1 MRRILISKE
10 FSMESSTIV
19 SKQNVYRIL
28 EQLNSILYVC
38 EDNEILE
45 TKLKKFSLL
54 AAAQLG
60 DMSASDKPGGLK
72 KGERQFTVAGFFMH
86 LKDDQKSVLLAET
99 GFPPEQ
105 HRLIIPDNLGHPGW
119 VVKNEKPLLLAN
131 TDEHSNFEQILKT
144 ARMGSAMYSPL
155 TLDGKFVGQ
164 FITASQA
171 RNTYDGE
178 DFIVHQTMAK
188 CASLIINEFGW
199 QAVIYTVDN
208 N

>member
-1 MRRILISKE
+1 MKSSK
-10 FSMESSTIV
+10 TV
-19 SKQNVYRIL
+19 TKQNVYRIL
-28 EQLNSILYVC
+28 EQLNNILYVC

-45 TKLKKFSLL
+45 TKLTKFSVL
-54 AAAQLG
+54 AASQLG
-60 DMSASDKPGGLK
+60 DMRASENPGSLK
-72 KGERQFTVAGFFMH
+72 NDEQQFTVAGFFMH

-99 GFPPEQ
+99 GFPAEQ
-105 HRLIIPDNLGHPGW
+105 HRLSIPDNLGHPGW

-171 RNTYDGE
+171 RNTYDFE
-178 DFIVHQTMAK
+178 DFIIHQTIAK
-188 CASLIINEFGW
+188 CASLVINEFGW
-199 QAVIYTVDN
+199 EAVITTIN

>member
-1 MRRILISKE
+1 MK
-10 FSMESSTIV
+10 SSTTV
-19 SKQNVYRIL
+19 TKQNVYRIL
-28 EQLNSILYVC
+28 EQLNSIVYVC
-38 EDNEILE
+38 EDNETLE
-45 TKLKKFSLL
+45 TKLTKFSVL
-54 AAAQLG
+54 AASQLG
-60 DMSASDKPGGLK
+60 DMKASEKPGSLK
-72 KGERQFTVAGFFMH
+72 NGEQQFTVAGFFMH

-171 RNTYDGE
+171 RNTYDCE
-178 DFIVHQTMAK
+178 DFIIHQTIAK
-188 CASLIINEFGW
+188 YASLVINELGRQAIIYIIN
-199 QAVIYTVDN
+199 N
-208 N
+208 

>member
-1 MRRILISKE
+1 MK
-10 FSMESSTIV
+10 SSTIV
-19 SKQNVYRIL
+19 TKQNVYRIL
-28 EQLNSILYVC
+28 EQLNNILYVC

-45 TKLKKFSLL
+45 TKLTKFSML
-54 AAAQLG
+54 AASQLG
-60 DMSASDKPGGLK
+60 DMRAAEKPGSLK
-72 KGERQFTVAGFFMH
+72 NGEQQFTVAGCFMH

-99 GFPPEQ
+99 GFPAEQ
-105 HRLIIPDNLGHPGW
+105 HRLSIPDNLGHPGW

-155 TLDGKFVGQ
+155 TLGGKFIGQ

-171 RNTYDGE
+171 RNTYDFE
-178 DFIVHQTMAK
+178 DFIIHKTIAK
-188 CASLIINEFGW
+188 CASLVINEFGW
-199 QAVIYTVDN
+199 EAVITTIN

>member
-1 MRRILISKE
+1 MK
-10 FSMESSTIV
+10 SSTTV
-19 SKQNVYRIL
+19 TKQNVYRIL
-28 EQLNSILYVC
+28 EQLNNILYVC

-45 TKLKKFSLL
+45 TKLTKFSML
-54 AAAQLG
+54 AASQLG
-60 DMSASDKPGGLK
+60 DMRASEKSGSLRN
-72 KGERQFTVAGFFMH
+72 GEQQFTVAGFFMH

-99 GFPPEQ
+99 GFPAEQ
-105 HRLIIPDNLGHPGW
+105 HRLSIPDNLGHPGW

-171 RNTYDGE
+171 RNTYDFE
-178 DFIVHQTMAK
+178 DFIIHKTIAK
-188 CASLIINEFGW
+188 CASLVINDFGW
-199 QAVIYTVDN
+199 QAVITTIN

>member
-1 MRRILISKE
+1 M
-10 FSMESSTIV
+10 
-19 SKQNVYRIL
+19 
-28 EQLNSILYVC
+28 
-38 EDNEILE
+38 
-45 TKLKKFSLL
+45 L
-54 AAAQLG
+54 AASQLG
-60 DMSASDKPGGLK
+60 DMRASEKPGSLK
-72 KGERQFTVAGFFMH
+72 NGEQQFTVAGFFMH

-99 GFPPEQ
+99 GFPAEQ
-105 HRLIIPDNLGHPGW
+105 HRLSIPDNLGHPGW

-171 RNTYDGE
+171 RNTYDFE
-178 DFIVHQTMAK
+178 DFIIHQTIAK
-188 CASLIINEFGW
+188 CASLVVNEFGW
-199 QAVIYTVDN
+199 QAVITTIN

>member
-1 MRRILISKE
+1 MK
-10 FSMESSTIV
+10 SSTTV
-19 SKQNVYRIL
+19 TKQNVYRIL
-28 EQLNSILYVC
+28 EQLNNILYVC
-38 EDNEILE
+38 EDNGILE
-45 TKLKKFSLL
+45 TKLTKFSML
-54 AAAQLG
+54 AASQLG
-60 DMSASDKPGGLK
+60 DMRASEKPGSLK
-72 KGERQFTVAGFFMH
+72 NGEQQFTVAGFFMH

-99 GFPPEQ
+99 GFPAEQ
-105 HRLIIPDNLGHPGW
+105 HRLSIPDNLGHPGW

-171 RNTYDGE
+171 RNTYDFE
-178 DFIVHQTMAK
+178 DFIIHKTIAK
-188 CASLIINEFGW
+188 SASLVINDFGW
-199 QAVIYTVDN
+199 QAVITTIN

>member
-1 MRRILISKE
+1 MK
-10 FSMESSTIV
+10 SSTTV
-19 SKQNVYRIL
+19 TKQNVYRIL
-28 EQLNSILYVC
+28 EQLNSIVHVC
-38 EDNEILE
+38 EDNETLE
-45 TKLKKFSLL
+45 TKLTKFSVL
-54 AAAQLG
+54 AASQLG
-60 DMSASDKPGGLK
+60 DMRVSEKSGSLK
-72 KGERQFTVAGFFMH
+72 NGEQQFTVAGFFMH

-99 GFPPEQ
+99 GFPAEQ

-171 RNTYDGE
+171 RNTYDFE
-178 DFIVHQTMAK
+178 DFIIHQTIAK
-188 CASLIINEFGW
+188 CASLVINDFGW
-199 QAVIYTVDN
+199 QAVITTIN

>member
-1 MRRILISKE
+1 MKN
-10 FSMESSTIV
+10 STTV
-19 SKQNVYRIL
+19 TKQNVYRIL
-28 EQLNSILYVC
+28 EQLNNILYVC
-38 EDNEILE
+38 EDDEILE
-45 TKLKKFSLL
+45 TELTKFSML
-54 AAAQLG
+54 ASSQLG
-60 DMSASDKPGGLK
+60 DMRASEKPGSLK
-72 KGERQFTVAGFFMH
+72 NGEQQFTVAGFFMH

-99 GFPPEQ
+99 GFPAEQ
-105 HRLIIPDNLGHPGW
+105 HRLSIPDNLGHPGW

-171 RNTYDGE
+171 RNTYDFE
-178 DFIVHQTMAK
+178 DFIIYQTIAR
-188 CASLIINEFGW
+188 CASLVINDFGW
-199 QAVIYTVDN
+199 QAVITTIN